1 MQLEYG
7 KRYVTKS
14 GLITAPL
21 TEAQSLYGDYL
32 FWDDK
37 NKWAFTEY
45 GYHVPINQPS
55 KFDLVSEYI
64 EPDNDYQDFLEKIK
78 TAKTDLHL
86 VGLVSMYLP
95 QADMAVIV
103 AALTRA
109 QELILKQKGIE
120 L

>member
-32 FWDDK
+32 FWDNENALSFTANGSYIDK
-37 NKWAFTEY
+37 IIP
-45 GYHVPINQPS
+45 VVL
-55 KFDLVSEYI
+55 DLVSEYV

-103 AALTRA
+103 AALARA

>member
-1 MQLEYG
+1 
-7 KRYVTKS
+7 VSS
-14 GLITAPL
+14 G
-21 TEAQSLYGDYL
+21 
-32 FWDDK
+32 DK

-55 KFDLVSEYI
+55 KFDIVSEYI
-64 EPDNDYQDFLEKIK
+64 EPDSTATVANELLEKIK